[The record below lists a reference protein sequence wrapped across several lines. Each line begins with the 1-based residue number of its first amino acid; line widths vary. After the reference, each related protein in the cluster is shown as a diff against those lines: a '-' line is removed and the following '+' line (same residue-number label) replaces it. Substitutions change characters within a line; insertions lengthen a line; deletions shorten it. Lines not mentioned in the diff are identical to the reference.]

1 MDQDQVNPAFDRYVA
16 ARTPLTVTLHNGTRL
31 SGRLKKYDAYLLLV
45 SQPPGDRTVL
55 IYRHAVSSILARGK
69 SPSAPQAQPRVSMA
83 PAPTP
88 AARSASRR
96 ERSPAA
102 RPSRPAPAPVPAR
115 KEAPPVPATAAN
127 EPVENQILKWME
139 KHRVEPHSAP
149 SHPSGL

>member
-69 SPSAPQAQPRVSMA
+69 SPSAPQAQPRVSAA
-83 PAPTP
+83 PVTTP
-88 AARSASRR
+88 AARSAPRR

-102 RPSRPAPAPVPAR
+102 RPSRRPRSAAGPKGSPAGPGNGRERTGGKPDPQMDGKAPR
-115 KEAPPVPATAAN
+115 
-127 EPVENQILKWME
+127 
-139 KHRVEPHSAP
+139 
-149 SHPSGL
+149 